1 MSKKFEKIEM
11 VVSLET
17 YSDNP
22 QQYTF
27 SVLDI
32 IVESLEKEMDVE
44 IISFEQPIEMKL
56 VEIKNDNK

>member
-27 SVLDI
+27 SALDI